1 MATGSS
7 AGVSAAWSLYR
18 QCAATSRFHKAQLE
32 LFTKLGLWLGILAAA
47 IGTVAPYVPVN
58 SKITGVV
65 GSLLLAFA
73 GAAGTYALAGNRDQL
88 WLKCRAAGEA
98 LKSSV
103 YLYCAGVPP
112 FDAPNRTEALGQRV
126 EKALK
131 DLQGLAL
138 RPGKIDNPPG
148 PLTMAEYLAV
158 RVDDQINWYTGSFN
172 KYQKKA
178 DFWRFMA
185 LAGTCASLIL
195 GGISAIVSLSP
206 WIALLAT
213 VTASVTAFVKNQRYE
228 AMIGLYQATAMR
240 LQMLKD
246 QWTDSGKT
254 EADTADRDSLIQ
266 RCEETMSLENGAWMA
281 QWSQLSR

>member
-1 MATGSS
+1 
-7 AGVSAAWSLYR
+7 VS
-18 QCAATSRFHKAQLE
+18 Q
-32 LFTKLGLWLGILAAA
+32 
-47 IGTVAPYVPVN
+47 YVPASVIN
-58 SKITGVV
+58 PKIPGVV

-112 FDAPNRTEALGQRV
+112 FDTPNRTEALGQRV

-138 RPGKIDNPPG
+138 RPGKMDNPPG
-148 PLTMAEYLAV
+148 ALTVAEYLTV
-158 RVDDQINWYTGSFN
+158 RVDDQINWYTNSFN
-172 KYQKKA
+172 NYQKKA

-195 GGISAIVSLSP
+195 GGISAIASLSP

-213 VTASVTAFVKNQRYE
+213 VTTSVTAFVKNQRYE

-281 QWSQLSR
+281 QWSQQPNQAAGS

>member
-1 MATGSS
+1 M
-7 AGVSAAWSLYR
+7 
-18 QCAATSRFHKAQLE
+18 E
-32 LFTKLGLWLGILAAA
+32 LFTKIGLWLGILAAA
-47 IGTVAPYVPVN
+47 IGTVAQYIPADVIPP
-58 SKITGVV
+58 KIVSVV

-73 GAAGTYALAGNRDQL
+73 GAAGTYALAGNRDQI

-98 LKSSV
+98 IKSSV
-103 YLYCAGVPP
+103 YLYCAAVPP
-112 FDAPNRTEALGQRV
+112 FDTPNRTDALGQRL

-131 DLQGLAL
+131 DIQGLAL
-138 RPGKIDNPPG
+138 RPGDMKKQPPG
-148 PLTMAEYLAV
+148 PLTISEYLTA
-158 RVDDQINWYTGSFN
+158 RVDDQITYYTNSFN

-185 LAGTCASLIL
+185 LAGTSASLIL
-195 GGISAIVSLSP
+195 GGISAVVSLSP

-213 VTASVTAFVKNQRYE
+213 VTTSVTAFVKNQRYE
-228 AMIGLYQATAMR
+228 TMAGLYQATAMR

-246 QWTDSGKT
+246 QWADSGKT

-281 QWSQLSR
+281 QWSQQPNQQAAGA